1 MNRADAKL
9 AELADEQRTLVRALC
24 DPARYPHPVASVTL
38 IETHI
43 SYVLLTGRYAYKIK
57 KAVDLGFL
65 DFSTLDRRRLFCA
78 EELRLNRRLAPQLYL
93 AVVPIGGSVR
103 EPCIGDDDGVSTGAI
118 AAIEYAVKM
127 VEFRQSALFDQHLAR
142 GDLNAR
148 QIDAL
153 ADVVAAF
160 HARAAS
166 APLAGEFGAPA
177 LIWRMAADNFRQ
189 LPPGDDDDAARR
201 AALEAWSREEYAR
214 LAAVFAER
222 RRAGFVRECHG
233 DLHLGNIALIDDRS
247 VVFDCI
253 EFDAQLRW
261 IDVINEV
268 AFLCM
273 DLAERGRAD
282 FANRLL
288 NRYLEASGDYAGLRC
303 LLFYQVYRAL
313 VRAKVAGLRAAQETA
328 PEALS
333 ASRHQ
338 LDISAQYLAFASRLI
353 LPRSRQLLLMHGVA
367 GSGKTW
373 VSQALVER
381 LGALRLR
388 SDVERKR
395 LCGLPALARSASAVD
410 CGLYDEDM
418 TRTTYQ
424 QLLRNAREVLDAGFP
439 VVVDAA
445 FLQRWQREMFGEL
458 AAQLNVP
465 WRIISCRADD
475 VTLRR
480 RLAAREQSGDDAS
493 EADLAILDHQ
503 LLHNDPLS
511 SAEQDAAIV
520 FASDRDPLAALL
532 ARCAL
537 KTG

>member
-1 MNRADAKL
+1 MNRVDVKL

-43 SYVLLTGRYAYKIK
+43 SYVLLTGRFAYKIK
-57 KAVDLGFL
+57 KAVDFGFL

-127 VEFRQSALFDQHLAR
+127 VEFPQSALFDQYLAR
-142 GDLNAR
+142 GDLDAR

-160 HARAAS
+160 HAHAPS
-166 APLAGEFGAPA
+166 APPAGEFGAPA
-177 LIWRMAADNFRQ
+177 LIWRMVADNFRQ
-189 LPPGDDDDAARR
+189 LPPGDDDAARC
-201 AALEAWSREEYAR
+201 AALEAWCREEYAR
-214 LAAVFAER
+214 LSAVFAER
-222 RRAGFVRECHG
+222 RRVGLVRECHG
-233 DLHLGNIALIDDRS
+233 DLHLGNIALIDDRP

-253 EFDAQLRW
+253 EFDARMRW

-268 AFLCM
+268 AFLWM

-282 FANRLL
+282 FAHRLL

-303 LLFYQVYRAL
+303 LPFYQVYRAL

-338 LDISAQYLAFASRLI
+338 LEICAQYLAFADRLI
-353 LPRSRQLLLMHGVA
+353 LPRSRQLLLMHGVS

-373 VSQALVER
+373 LSQALVER
-381 LGALRLR
+381 FGALRLR

-445 FLQRWQREMFGEL
+445 CLQRWQREMFGEL

-475 VTLRR
+475 ATLRR
-480 RLAAREQSGDDAS
+480 RIVAREQSGGDAS

-503 LLHNDPLS
+503 LQNSDPLS
-511 SAEQDAAIV
+511 AAEQDVAVV
-520 FASDRDPLAALL
+520 FASDRDPLEALL

-537 KTG
+537 KTV